1 MFTGI
6 IENLGI
12 ITDIIEK
19 GTEKEIII
27 AANIDETLKIGQ
39 SIACNGAC
47 LTITN
52 INKKELSFFI
62 SAETIAKTTISN
74 WSIGKEINLELAMSA
89 NSRFDG
95 HMVSGHIDDVAK
107 IDSIKSLNDSYIVK
121 VLIGDNY
128 VDYLI
133 DKGSITID
141 GISLTINKI
150 ENNIIYLNIIPH
162 TWLNTNMRELED
174 GDDVN
179 IEIDLIAK
187 YIKKLHVK

>member
-12 ITDIIEK
+12 ITNIIEK

-74 WSIGKEINLELAMSA
+74 WSIGKEINLEQAMSA

-107 IDSIKSLNDSYIVK
+107 VDSIKSLNDSYIVK
-121 VLIGDNY
+121 VLISDNY

-162 TWLNTNMRELED
+162 TWLNTNMKELVD

>member
-12 ITDIIEK
+12 ITNIIEK

-107 IDSIKSLNDSYIVK
+107 VDSIKSLNDSYIVK
-121 VLIGDNY
+121 VLISDNY

-133 DKGSITID
+133 DKGSNTID

-162 TWLNTNMRELED
+162 TWLNTNMKELVD

>member
-12 ITDIIEK
+12 ITNIIEK

-107 IDSIKSLNDSYIVK
+107 VDSIKSLNDSYIVK
-121 VLIGDNY
+121 VLISDNY

-162 TWLNTNMRELED
+162 TWLNTNMKELVD

>member
-12 ITDIIEK
+12 ITNIIEK

>member
-162 TWLNTNMRELED
+162 TWLNTNMKELED

>member
-12 ITDIIEK
+12 ITNIIEK

-107 IDSIKSLNDSYIVK
+107 VDSIKSLNDSYIVK
-121 VLIGDNY
+121 VLISDNY
-128 VDYLI
+128 ADYLI

-162 TWLNTNMRELED
+162 TWLNTNMKELVD